1 MGCIF
6 NDMYLPGHL
15 TEAEVKTRF
24 EEEQDQDRYENGHC
38 YSGGFGMADGLEFTG
53 KVFYDPDTAYEW
65 LSKNVKKWEAAKAV
79 RYRYAGKEFWMI
91 GADCAS

>member
-6 NDMYLPGHL
+6 NDMSLPGDL
-15 TEAEVKTRF
+15 TEAEVKARF
-24 EEEQDQDRYENGHC
+24 EDEQERDRYENGHC

-53 KVFYDPDTAYEW
+53 KIFDDPDTAYDW
-65 LSKNVKKWEAAKAV
+65 LSENAEKWGAAKAV
-79 RYRYAGKEFWMI
+79 RWRHAGKEFWMI